1 MPLTARLRDEE
12 NERINNLL
20 KKLIGMD
27 YVPEQGNEN
36 INALLSEVD
45 LSLPMLL
52 NLKASDLVMLLQ
64 QNNFDWE
71 NAEQFADFL
80 IVISTRLPENEF
92 SLNEKATVIYQYI
105 QSESKT
111 FSWAIQSKISQ
122 ISKAN
127 KDDI

>member
-52 NLKASDLVMLLQ
+52 NLKTSDLIMQLQ
-64 QNNFDWE
+64 KNNFDWE

-80 IVISTRLPENEF
+80 ILISTRLPENEF

-122 ISKAN
+122 ISKAI